1 MHLVCLSIVRHVE
14 SVASFGWKWNLK
26 LEGVLQKVTE
36 KLNIFNWII
45 EKITV
50 SHWAGCQGNNSR
62 ISPQLDEIVIVFLS
76 SLLAYPQLQKCHLSA
91 STDGLS
97 VTCLMPPQSHFHE
110 QSIALKAPSPVSGLQ
125 KGLCC
130 WKLCPLLAGPIS
142 ALLLPT
148 NIAFSRRGKRRLFL
162 RQQSR
167 FECKI
172 WTSWR
177 TFQL

>member
-62 ISPQLDEIVIVFLS
+62 ISPPTWRNSYCFP
-76 SLLAYPQLQKCHLSA
+76 LLLTSIPTTPEVPPICFHRWSKCY
-91 STDGLS
+91 
-97 VTCLMPPQSHFHE
+97 MPNATSEPFSWAEHSFE
-110 QSIALKAPSPVSGLQ
+110 GTFPYVRPPEGFVLLKALSPAGWPN
-125 KGLCC
+125 K
-130 WKLCPLLAGPIS
+130 CPAPDHKHCLL
-142 ALLLPT
+142 
-148 NIAFSRRGKRRLFL
+148 
-162 RQQSR
+162 
-167 FECKI
+167 
-172 WTSWR
+172 
-177 TFQL
+177 